1 MHRANFLLNTRAY
14 LVVHNV
20 EAVIDDAVKV
30 LGKGMVAHAR
40 RPKGVAGHLQVQAQE
55 SGDHCE
61 PRDLV
66 QCKDVFLMDGVAYL

>member
-1 MHRANFLLNTRAY
+1 MHRASSSLDTRAH

-61 PRDLV
+61 PLDLV
-66 QCKDVFLMDGVAYL
+66 QCKDVVLMVGVAFF